1 MAGAKYVISWRR
13 RTKERMVKSFGNKC
27 SVCDNTYPQEIFEF
41 HHLKPETKEFNL
53 GRIRSNCF
61 SWERIVI
68 ELRKCIMVCANCHRL
83 IENNYIEVPLNPKRF
98 NEKYTDY
105 KKNSNIQ
112 KRKEKRPIKRRK
124 KKSKMEI
131 LKM

>member
-27 SVCDNTYPQEIFEF
+27 SVCGITFPQEVFEF
-41 HHLKPETKEFNL
+41 HHLNPETKEFNL

-83 IENNYIEVPLNPKRF
+83 IENNYIEVPLNAQRF
-98 NEKYTDY
+98 NEKYVNY
-105 KKNSNIQ
+105 KKSSNIETRKT
-112 KRKEKRPIKRRK
+112 KRIIKRRK
-124 KKSKMEI
+124 NKI
-131 LKM
+131 N